1 MCETISCKVLTNS
14 VNAFFGV
21 VVALNLASCSALAA
35 DPSYYVKKSS
45 WQETMR
51 ASVEA
56 LMKLEQAGEL
66 GVSLPDL
73 GASDFTVTAWIKTES
88 EGGTILA
95 KAPARGGWVPGGKVF
110 FLQGGTPT
118 FDVGW
123 VGAVETRIQVNDG
136 KWHHLAL
143 AKADELEFYVDGRLV
158 GGDTLELGPDVSDHV
173 LRIGYCT
180 GDFPEQSGFEG
191 EIDEV
196 RIYSR
201 RLSASE
207 VKNICDNKTD
217 VSKGLAGWWK
227 FEAGA
232 ADSSGSMNHGRIVG
246 TRSVDG
252 KSGKALRFSGRS
264 LVVLPASRAAAMRN
278 EIRSLIARD
287 FTVDRDR
294 QQIEWEQ
301 QDKIWDEPWEAG
313 DLMALGR
320 RYIELCRDIC
330 QLRTKAEQLASNIK
344 TTEDLGKI
352 RALYHLSRRADE
364 IYAGVGG
371 KISAMEKEIDYLQE
385 NYSKA
390 DAKWAKYVEQV
401 NDLSGACGRALAKLI
416 GGDSTAI
423 EQLSKLEV
431 QLEEVHNSIPLRL
444 PSGPAGPGRFGAYYT
459 RLKYSLEWDRKWRI
473 GPDADV
479 VVRFDEF
486 GHRFVFWRGTS
497 YIPCW
502 VSDAGGWY
510 TNEFFERR
518 GGERSGTMSMVEPM
532 SDKQA
537 RYSHVRI
544 LESNDARVV
553 LHWRYAPVDLKY
565 NLAYIDKQSGWG
577 DWVDEYYTIY
587 PDAVGVREATLY
599 TSAPGDWIEYQES
612 IVINQPGTRPEDNM
626 HYAAVTLVNM
636 EGRSSTYSWEHTWP
650 EEFDK
655 PENGNIQIV
664 NLKGR
669 TRPFS
674 IVDPDGASV
683 RAYPKYGAKTKFH
696 CWNHWPV
703 AQEKSDTTVATT
715 FDKPSHTSLSHI
727 TWKPYAQEENSRTW
741 IMLHGMTD
749 GKAAELAK
757 LAKSWLSAPK
767 LKLKGTSEY
776 TNEGYDPTERAYV
789 LSCNRAGERSTLEF
803 VLDASA
809 DSPIVNPAFVV
820 KSWGMIG
827 TQLKLDGKTIERG
840 KLFRYGHRPAE
851 HGDDLIV
858 WIKAESDRPTNVSLL
873 PAVARPSWPCFHGL
887 EARATDSD
895 T

>member
-1 MCETISCKVLTNS
+1 MRETISCKILTNS

-21 VVALNLASCSALAA
+21 VVALNLAGSSALAA

-45 WQETMR
+45 WQEAMR

-56 LMKLEQAGEL
+56 LMKLEQAGEV

-95 KAPARGGWVPGGKVF
+95 KAPARGGWAPQGKVF
-110 FLQGGTPT
+110 FLGEGTPT

-123 VGAVETRIQVNDG
+123 VGDVGTDVQVNDS

-143 AKADELEFYVDGRLV
+143 AKADELEFYVDGQSAGSGALRW
-158 GGDTLELGPDVSDHV
+158 DPDAADHV
-173 LRIGYCT
+173 LKIGFCCS
-180 GDFPEQSGFEG
+180 DFPDQSGFEG
-191 EIDEV
+191 DIDEV
-196 RIYSR
+196 RIYRR
-201 RLSASE
+201 RLSAAE
-207 VKNICDNKTD
+207 IKKICDNKTG
-217 VSKGLAGWWK
+217 VSKGLVGWWK
-227 FEAGA
+227 FESDAT
-232 ADSSGSMNHGRIVG
+232 DSSGNKNHGQSIG

-287 FTVDRDR
+287 FTGDRDR

-301 QDKIWDEPWEAG
+301 QDRIWGEPWEAG
-313 DLMALGR
+313 DLTGLGR
-320 RYIELCRDIC
+320 RYAKACRDIG
-330 QLRTKAEQLASNIK
+330 QLKTKAGRLASNVK
-344 TTEDLGKI
+344 TPEDLGKV
-352 RALYHLSRRADE
+352 RAVYHLSRRADE

-390 DAKWAKYVEQV
+390 DAKWAKYVGQV
-401 NDLSGACGRALAKLI
+401 NDVSGACRKALAELI
-416 GGDSTAI
+416 AGDSAAI
-423 EQLSKLEV
+423 EELSG
-431 QLEEVHNSIPLRL
+431 LEEVHNSMPLRL
-444 PSGPAGPGRFGAYYT
+444 PSGPAGPGRFGAYYVK
-459 RLKYSLEWDRKWRI
+459 LKYNLEWDSLWRV
-473 GPDADV
+473 GPNADV

-518 GGERSGTMSMVEPM
+518 G
-532 SDKQA
+532 
-537 RYSHVRI
+537 
-544 LESNDARVV
+544 
-553 LHWRYAPVDLKY
+553 
-565 NLAYIDKQSGWG
+565 
-577 DWVDEYYTIY
+577 
-587 PDAVGVREATLY
+587 
-599 TSAPGDWIEYQES
+599 ES

-636 EGRSSTYSWEHTWP
+636 EGQSSTYSWEHTWP

-655 PENGNIQIV
+655 PASGNIQVV

-703 AQEKSDTTVATT
+703 AQEESDTTVATT

-741 IMLHGMTD
+741 IGVSSSAMGT
-749 GKAAELAK
+749 AR
-757 LAKSWLSAPK
+757 LST
-767 LKLKGTSEY
+767 GT
-776 TNEGYDPTERAYV
+776 
-789 LSCNRAGERSTLEF
+789 
-803 VLDASA
+803 
-809 DSPIVNPAFVV
+809 I
-820 KSWGMIG
+820 
-827 TQLKLDGKTIERG
+827 
-840 KLFRYGHRPAE
+840 
-851 HGDDLIV
+851 
-858 WIKAESDRPTNVSLL
+858 
-873 PAVARPSWPCFHGL
+873 
-887 EARATDSD
+887 
-895 T
+895 

>member
-1 MCETISCKVLTNS
+1 MVVLGWVGSS
-14 VNAFFGV
+14 V
-21 VVALNLASCSALAA
+21 LAA
-35 DPSYYVKKSS
+35 DPSYYAKKST
-45 WQETMR
+45 WQETMQ
-51 ASVEA
+51 ASTEA
-56 LMKLEQAGEL
+56 LMKLVQTGEI
-66 GVSLPDL
+66 GISLPDL

-95 KAPARGGWVPGGKVF
+95 KAPTRGGWAPQGKVF
-110 FLQGGTPT
+110 FLQEGTPT

-143 AKADELEFYVDGRLV
+143 AKGEGLDFYVDGRSV
-158 GGDTLELGPDVSDHV
+158 GRGRLRWGPDVAEHV
-173 LRIGYCT
+173 LKFGFCSS
-180 GDFPEQSGFEG
+180 DFPDQSGFRG
-191 EIDEV
+191 DIDDV
-196 RIYSR
+196 RIYRR
-201 RLSASE
+201 RLSSAE
-207 VKNICDNKTD
+207 IKAVYDNGNA
-217 VSKGLAGWWK
+217 VSDGLVGWWQ
-227 FEAGA
+227 FEAGG
-232 ADSSGSMNHGRIVG
+232 ADSSGNKNHGQIVRAES
-246 TRSVDG
+246 TDG
-252 KSGKALRFSGRS
+252 KSGKALRFSGTS
-264 LVVLPASRAAAMRN
+264 QVTLPTSGTATARN
-278 EIRSLIARD
+278 RIWELIARD
-287 FTVDRDR
+287 FTDDQDR

-301 QDKIWDEPWEAG
+301 QDNIWDESWKAD
-313 DLMALGR
+313 DLTVLGR
-320 RYIELCRDIC
+320 RYAEACRDIGK
-330 QLRTKAEQLASNIK
+330 LKAKAGQFASNME
-344 TTEDLGKI
+344 TAEDLGKV
-352 RALYHLSRRADE
+352 RAVYHLSRRAGE
-364 IYAGVGG
+364 ACAGVGG

-401 NDLSGACGRALAKLI
+401 NDLSGACRKALAELI
-416 GGDSTAI
+416 AGDSAAI
-423 EQLSKLEV
+423 EELSGLEDR
-431 QLEEVHNSIPLRL
+431 LEDVHNSMPLRL
-444 PSGPAGPGRFGAYYT
+444 PSGPAGPGRFGAYYVK
-459 RLKYSLEWDRKWRI
+459 LKYNLEWDRLWRV

-553 LHWRYAPVDLKY
+553 IHWRYAPVDLKY
-565 NLAYIDKQSGWG
+565 TLAYIDKQSGWG

-599 TSAPGDWIEYQES
+599 TSAPGDWTEYQES

-636 EGRSSTYSWEHTWP
+636 EGQSSTYSWEHTWP

-655 PENGNIQIV
+655 PENGNIQVI

-674 IVDPDGASV
+674 IVNPEGASV

-703 AQEKSDTTVATT
+703 AQEESDTTVATT

-727 TWKPYAQEENSRTW
+727 TWKPYAQEDNSRTW

-757 LAKSWLSAPK
+757 LAKSWLNAPK

-776 TNEGYDPTERAYV
+776 ANEGYDPTERAYV
-789 LSCNRAGERSTLEF
+789 LSCKNSGKPSKLEL
-803 VLDASA
+803 VLEASE

-820 KSWGMIG
+820 KGWGMIG
-827 TQLKLDGKTIERG
+827 AQLKLDGKTIERG

-851 HGDDLIV
+851 HGDDLVV
-858 WIKAESDRPTNVSLL
+858 WVKTESDKPTNVSLL
-873 PAVARPSWPCFHGL
+873 PAAQG
-887 EARATDSD
+887 SD